1 MVGIALIVAGV
12 WIGNIAR
19 GSEPDG
25 QRWQD
30 LRFWAFLLSSLLGLI
45 FLLLLPLHLSNVY
58 AESTQALTQIREKA
72 TQEEQSIAGRAKQ
85 LQALAKDPQQLK
97 QLDEA
102 IRSGKIEG
110 QQLAQLQGLQQ
121 QLQQVQ
127 QNPDAINKE
136 IEASRSQIAKER
148 QQAESQTQTAAW
160 RVAVQTGLTGLLLA
174 LGYIAI
180 GWTGLRGLLNSQGY
194 RRQTDRW

>member
-12 WIGNIAR
+12 WIGNISR
-19 GSEPDG
+19 GSEPDR

-72 TQEEQSIAGRAKQ
+72 TQEEQAIAGRAQQ
-85 LQALAKDPQQLK
+85 LQTLAKDPQQLK

-102 IRSGKIEG
+102 IKSGRIQG

-127 QNPDAINKE
+127 QNPGAINKE

-160 RVAVQTGLTGLLLA
+160 RLGLQTGLTGLLLA
-174 LGYIAI
+174 IGYIVI
-180 GWTGLRGLLNSQGY
+180 GWTGLRGLLNSSAS
-194 RRQTDRW
+194 RRERW